1 MGMRTRKLEPSTWR
15 AYFDWITSHFPAV
28 RAEVEV
34 EGLDL
39 GDQVTTD
46 PLVIDG
52 LSYDPYNREVVV
64 TATDVPLEHHIVDP
78 RDIYVLEE
86 LGQPSAIEIVD
97 ADGHKQI
104 VRITPLQEL
113 PPPPV

>member
-1 MGMRTRKLEPSTWR
+1 MGMRTRKLDPATWR
-15 AYFDWITSHFPAV
+15 SYFDWITRHLPAV

-34 EGLDL
+34 AGLDL
-39 GDQVTTD
+39 GDQVAAG

-52 LSYDPYNREVVV
+52 FSYDPYNRELVV

-78 RDIYVLEE
+78 RDVYVLEE
-86 LGQPSAIEIVD
+86 LGQPTAIEIVD

-104 VRITPLQEL
+104 VHITPLHEL